1 MKRIVQELQRFGLRL
16 VLTGM
21 AAIIL
26 SMVAPRWLDDAGP
39 LLAALGAGGIL
50 LILVGVGALF
60 VPGTDHTGEPRPIRP
75 PVQGRWLA
83 LNSPA
88 TKVPSHGTRA
98 YGQAYAVDLVFEPDD
113 AARPQFGS
121 GPGMRPAADF
131 PAFGEPV
138 LSPIAGTVVRVRDG
152 ARDHRSRSR
161 LWAVAY
167 MMVEGVFRELGGVR
181 NIVGN
186 HVVIDAGDGCFAL
199 VAHLQRGSAQVRAGD
214 QVEAGQ
220 VLARCGNSGN
230 SSEPHVHVQL
240 MDRATPA
247 TARGLPMTF
256 ADVAIGG
263 APTAAGVP
271 ANGEHM
277 TAV

>member
-1 MKRIVQELQRFGLRL
+1 MRL

-21 AAIIL
+21 ACAFLSIL
-26 SMVAPRWLDDAGP
+26 APRWLPDAGP
-39 LLAALGAGGIL
+39 LLAAFGAGGIL

-60 VPGTDHTGEPRPIRP
+60 VPGTDHTGEPLVIQP

-88 TKVPSHGTRA
+88 TKVPSHGVRA
-98 YGQAYAVDLVFEPDD
+98 YGQAYAVDLVFEPQESE
-113 AARPQFGS
+113 RPQFGS
-121 GPGMRPAADF
+121 GPGMRRPTDF

-138 LSPIAGTVVRVRDG
+138 LSPVPGTVVRVQDS

-161 LWAVAY
+161 LWAVGY
-167 MMVEGVFRELGGVR
+167 MMIEGMLRELGGVR

-199 VAHLQRGSAQVRAGD
+199 VAHLQRGSAQVGAGD

-220 VLARCGNSGN
+220 ALGRCGNSGN

-240 MDRATPA
+240 MDRANPS
-247 TARGLPMTF
+247 TAQGLPMTF
-256 ADVAIGG
+256 TGIAIGDG
-263 APTAAGVP
+263 QPTTGMP
-271 ANGEHM
+271 ANGEYM
-277 TAV
+277 TVS